1 MREFSYINT
10 CHFKKNPL
18 DKCLYHSFNPYEVFL
33 KIRSMAI
40 LKEKVLS
47 VHHWTDKTFSFKT
60 TRNMGFRFK
69 NGEFAMIGLEID
81 GKPLLRAYSVV
92 SPNHEDH
99 LEFLSIKVPN
109 GPLTSK
115 LQHIKVGD
123 EILINSKPT
132 GTLVCD
138 YLLPG
143 RNLFMLSTGT
153 GLAPFMSISRDPE
166 TYEKFEK
173 VVLVH
178 GVRTA
183 KELAYMDTLNNLNKD
198 DVYSEVT
205 KGNFIYFNTVTR
217 DEWPRKGRITKW
229 INEKKL
235 WAALQ
240 IEEFNPEED
249 RIMIC
254 GSEEMTFEI
263 KGIFEKLGSLEG
275 STKVQGGF
283 VIEKAFAE
291 K

>member
-1 MREFSYINT
+1 
-10 CHFKKNPL
+10 
-18 DKCLYHSFNPYEVFL
+18 
-33 KIRSMAI
+33 MAL
-40 LKEKVLS
+40 LKEKVTEI
-47 VHHWTDKTFSFKT
+47 HHWTDKTFSFKT
-60 TRNMGFRFK
+60 TRDKGFRFK

-81 GKPLLRAYSVV
+81 EKPLLRAYSVV

-166 TYEKFEK
+166 TYEKFKK

-198 DVYSEVT
+198 DIYSEVT

-217 DEWPRKGRITKW
+217 DEWPRKGRITTW

-235 WAALQ
+235 WTALQ

>member
-1 MREFSYINT
+1 MS
-10 CHFKKNPL
+10 
-18 DKCLYHSFNPYEVFL
+18 
-33 KIRSMAI
+33 I
-40 LKEKVLS
+40 LKEKILE
-47 VHHWTDKTFSFKT
+47 VHHWTEKTFSFKT
-60 TRNMGFRFK
+60 TRDMGFRFK

-81 GKPLLRAYSVV
+81 NKPLLRAYSVV
-92 SPNHEDH
+92 SPNHENH

-115 LQHIKVGD
+115 LQHVKVDD

-173 VVLVH
+173 VILVH
-178 GVRTA
+178 GVRKS
-183 KELAYMDTLNNLNKD
+183 KELAYMDTLNNLNND
-198 DVYSEVT
+198 EVYSEVT
-205 KGNFIYFNTVTR
+205 KGKFKYFNTVTR
-217 DEWPRKGRITKW
+217 EEWPRTGRITKW
-229 INEKKL
+229 LNDNKL
-235 WAALQ
+235 WNALKV
-240 IEEFNPEED
+240 ED
-249 RIMIC
+249 FDPTKDRAMIC

-263 KGIFEKLGSLEG
+263 KKFLEDLGTTEG

>member
-1 MREFSYINT
+1 
-10 CHFKKNPL
+10 
-18 DKCLYHSFNPYEVFL
+18 
-33 KIRSMAI
+33 MAL
-40 LKEKVLS
+40 LKEKVTEI
-47 VHHWTDKTFSFKT
+47 HHWTDKTFSFKT
-60 TRNMGFRFK
+60 TRDMSFRFK

-115 LQHIKVGD
+115 LQHIKIDD
-123 EILINSKPT
+123 EIIVNSKPT

-143 RNLFMLSTGT
+143 RNLFLFSTGT
-153 GLAPFMSISRDPE
+153 GLAPFMSIVRDPE

-173 VVLVH
+173 IILTH
-178 GVRTA
+178 TVRTS
-183 KELAYMDTLNNLNKD
+183 KELAYKDLLTNLNND
-198 DVYSEVT
+198 EIYSEVT
-205 KGNFIYFNTVTR
+205 RNNFIYFNTVTR
-217 DEWPRKGRITKW
+217 EKWDHEGRITDW
-229 INEKKL
+229 IKENTL
-235 WAALQ
+235 WNKVGV
-240 IEEFNPEED
+240 ESFKPEID
-249 RIMIC
+249 RVMIC
-254 GSEEMTFEI
+254 GSEEMTFDL
-263 KGIFEKLGSLEG
+263 KQIFEKLGSKEG

>member
-1 MREFSYINT
+1 
-10 CHFKKNPL
+10 
-18 DKCLYHSFNPYEVFL
+18 
-33 KIRSMAI
+33 MAL
-40 LKEKVLS
+40 LKEKVTEI
-47 VHHWTDKTFSFKT
+47 HHWTDKTFSFKT
-60 TRNMGFRFK
+60 TRDMSFRFK

-115 LQHIKVGD
+115 LQHIKVDD
-123 EILINSKPT
+123 EIIINSKPT

-143 RNLFMLSTGT
+143 RNLFLFSTGT
-153 GLAPFMSISRDPE
+153 GLAPFMSIVRDPE

-173 VVLVH
+173 IILTH
-178 GVRTA
+178 TVRTS
-183 KELAYMDTLNNLNKD
+183 KELAYKDLLTNLNKD
-198 DVYSEVT
+198 EIYSEVT
-205 KGNFIYFNTVTR
+205 KNNFIYFNTVTR
-217 DEWPRKGRITKW
+217 EKWDNEGRITDW
-229 INEKKL
+229 IKENTLWKKVGV
-235 WAALQ
+235 
-240 IEEFNPEED
+240 ESFKPEID
-249 RIMIC
+249 RVMIC
-254 GSEEMTFEI
+254 GSEEMTFDL
-263 KGIFEKLGSLEG
+263 KKIFEKLGSKEG

>member
-1 MREFSYINT
+1 
-10 CHFKKNPL
+10 
-18 DKCLYHSFNPYEVFL
+18 
-33 KIRSMAI
+33 MAL
-40 LKEKVLS
+40 LKEKVTEI
-47 VHHWTDKTFSFKT
+47 HHWTDKTFSFKT
-60 TRNMGFRFK
+60 TRDMSFRFK

-115 LQHIKVGD
+115 LQHIKIDD
-123 EILINSKPT
+123 EIIVNSKPT

-143 RNLFMLSTGT
+143 RNLFLFSTGT
-153 GLAPFMSISRDPE
+153 GLAPFMSIVRDPE

-173 VVLVH
+173 IILTH
-178 GVRTA
+178 TVRTS
-183 KELAYMDTLNNLNKD
+183 KELAYRDLLTNLNND
-198 DVYSEVT
+198 EIYSEVT
-205 KGNFIYFNTVTR
+205 KNNFIYFNTVTR
-217 DEWPRKGRITKW
+217 EKWDNEGRITNW
-229 INEKKL
+229 IKENTLWKKVGVESF
-235 WAALQ
+235 Q
-240 IEEFNPEED
+240 PEID
-249 RIMIC
+249 RVMIC
-254 GSEEMTFEI
+254 GSEEMTFDL
-263 KGIFEKLGSLEG
+263 KKIFEKLGSKEG

>member
-1 MREFSYINT
+1 
-10 CHFKKNPL
+10 
-18 DKCLYHSFNPYEVFL
+18 
-33 KIRSMAI
+33 MAL
-40 LKEKVLS
+40 LKEKVTEI
-47 VHHWTDKTFSFKT
+47 HHWTDKTFSFKT
-60 TRNMGFRFK
+60 TRDMSFRFK

-115 LQHIKVGD
+115 LQHIKIDD
-123 EILINSKPT
+123 EIIVNSKPT

-143 RNLFMLSTGT
+143 RNLFLFSTGT
-153 GLAPFMSISRDPE
+153 GLAPFMSIVRDPE

-173 VVLVH
+173 IILTH
-178 GVRTA
+178 TVRTS
-183 KELAYMDTLNNLNKD
+183 KELAYKDLLTNLNND
-198 DVYSEVT
+198 EIYSEVT
-205 KGNFIYFNTVTR
+205 RNNFIYFNTVTR
-217 DEWPRKGRITKW
+217 EKWDNEGRITDW
-229 INEKKL
+229 IKENTL
-235 WAALQ
+235 WNKVGV
-240 IEEFNPEED
+240 ESFNSEID
-249 RIMIC
+249 RVMIC
-254 GSEEMTFEI
+254 GSEEMTFDL
-263 KGIFEKLGSLEG
+263 KQIFEKLGSKEG